1 MQKFIN
7 KLESS
12 LKDGSFVKL
21 TLSKPVGTR
30 QATSVQMRQATSVQE
45 LKDIRNVY
53 VKPIILRNEKM
64 YSFTYRYERR
74 DETKNYDARQSLEV
88 ITNLISEIFLNATLF
103 TLTEDVTLLIS
114 KKGKATVMTKAVKE
128 QREQNV
134 EHDKVKNRLINPENP
149 WWFKLGLTTREGK
162 VTADMQHKFKQICKY
177 VEIVDGVMKNVKFDG
192 KIRIADMGAGKG
204 YLTFALYEYLTQ
216 KCKYDIAMEG
226 VEIRP
231 DLVVKINEIIK
242 ESNLKDFRFVESSIE
257 AYACQ
262 QSTDNRQQ
270 TIDNRQQSTDNFSDF
285 QIFRFSDSKRFSDS
299 IDVLIALH
307 ACNTATDDAIIKGIE
322 SGAKLIICAPCCHK
336 QIRQEMEKSKVVD
349 AITRYGIFM
358 ERQAVMI
365 TDTIRALIM
374 EYFGYKTQVMEFIEM
389 EHTPK
394 NVRLVGRKANDPD
407 EEEKAKILN
416 EIKSLK
422 ERYGIEKHYLERIF
436 FKTENLKN

>member
-74 DETKNYDARQSLEV
+74 DETKNYDAQQTLEV

-257 AYACQ
+257 TYACQ
-262 QSTDNRQQ
+262 QTTDNRQQ
-270 TIDNRQQSTDNFSDF
+270 ASSNLSDS
-285 QIFRFSDSKRFSDS
+285 QLFRFSDSKNLSDSQILSFSDS

-365 TDTIRALIM
+365 TDTIRALIL

-394 NVRLVGRKANDPD
+394 NVLLVGRKANDPD
-407 EEEKAKILN
+407 EEEKTKILN
-416 EIKSLK
+416 EIKLLK
-422 ERYGIEKHYLERIF
+422 ERYGIERHYLEKII
-436 FKTENLKN
+436 E

>member
-21 TLSKPVGTR
+21 TLSKPRVEAHGR
-30 QATSVQMRQATSVQE
+30 ASSDE
-45 LKDIRNVY
+45 YKDLRNVY

-74 DETKNYDARQSLEV
+74 DETKNYDAKQSLEV
-88 ITNLISEIFLNATLF
+88 ITKLISEIFLNASLF

-114 KKGKATVMTKAVKE
+114 KKGKSTVMTKAVKE

-134 EHDKVKNRLINPENP
+134 EHDKIKNRLINPENP
-149 WWFKLGLTTREGK
+149 WWFKLGLTTRDGK

-216 KCKYDIAMEG
+216 KCKYDIQMEG

-231 DLVVKINEIIK
+231 DLVMKINEIIK
-242 ESNLKDFRFVESSIE
+242 ESEMKDFRFVESSIE
-257 AYACQ
+257 DYDCQ
-262 QSTDNRQQ
+262 QTSDNSQQ
-270 TIDNRQQSTDNFSDF
+270 TSSNFSDS
-285 QIFRFSDSKRFSDS
+285 QPYNFSDSQIFRFSDS

-322 SGAKLIICAPCCHK
+322 SNAKLIICAPCCHK

-394 NVRLVGRKANDPD
+394 NVLLVGRKVGEPST
-407 EEEKAKILN
+407 EEKERILN

-422 ERYGIEKHYLERIF
+422 ERYGIERHYLEKIF
-436 FKTENLKN
+436 RCPL

>member
-1 MQKFIN
+1 MQNFID
-7 KLESS
+7 KLQSS
-12 LKDGSFVKL
+12 LKEGSFVKL

-30 QATSVQMRQATSVQE
+30 LIAYVGTRLIASVQGQSIEE
-45 LKDIRNVY
+45 LRNVY
-53 VKPIILRNEKM
+53 VKPIILKNEKM

-74 DETKNYDARQSLEV
+74 DETKNYDAEQTLEV
-88 ITNLISEIFLNATLF
+88 ITELLSGIFLNASLF
-103 TLTEDVTLLIS
+103 TLTEDVTLLVS
-114 KKGKATVMTKAVKE
+114 KKGKATVMCKAVKE

-134 EHDKVKNRLINPENP
+134 QHDKVKNRLINTDNP

-177 VEIVDGVMKNVKFDG
+177 VEIVDGIMKNVKFDG

-216 KCKYDIAMEG
+216 RCKYDIMMEG
-226 VEIRP
+226 VEIRS

-257 AYACQ
+257 AFDCQ
-262 QSTDNRQQ
+262 QTTDSGQRF
-270 TIDNRQQSTDNFSDF
+270 RVQSSEFKVQS
-285 QIFRFSDSKRFSDS
+285 QL
-299 IDVLIALH
+299 DVLIALH

-322 SGAKLIICAPCCHK
+322 SNAKLIICAPCCHK
-336 QIRQEMEKSKVVD
+336 QIRQEMEKSKIVD
-349 AITRYGIFM
+349 PITRYGIFM

-365 TDTIRALIM
+365 TDAIRALIM

-394 NVRLVGRKANDPD
+394 NVLLVGRKSDAPVDK
-407 EEEKAKILN
+407 EAILKQI
-416 EIKSLK
+416 EDLK
-422 ERYGIEKHYLERIF
+422 KQYGIERHYLE
-436 FKTENLKN
+436 KVLG

>member
-21 TLSKPVGTR
+21 TLSKPNKYKVE
-30 QATSVQMRQATSVQE
+30 TSLSWRLMS
-45 LKDIRNVY
+45 DIRNVY

-64 YSFTYRYERR
+64 FSFTYRYERR
-74 DETKNYDARQSLEV
+74 DETKNYDAEQSLEI
-88 ITNLISEIFLNATLF
+88 ITKLISEVFLNASLF
-103 TLTEDVTLLIS
+103 TLTEDVSLMIS
-114 KKGKATVMTKAVKE
+114 KKGKVTVMSKSVKE
-128 QREQNV
+128 VRELNT

-162 VTADMQHKFKQICKY
+162 VTADMQHKYKQICKY

-216 KCKYDIAMEG
+216 RCHYDIAMEG

-242 ESNLKDFRFVESSIE
+242 ESNMKDFRFVESSIE
-257 AYACQ
+257 AFGCQ
-262 QSTDNRQQ
+262 SVPELVEGTTCLGASTCSATSETQLD
-270 TIDNRQQSTDNFSDF
+270 I
-285 QIFRFSDSKRFSDS
+285 
-299 IDVLIALH
+299 LIALH

-336 QIRQEMEKSKVVD
+336 QIRREMEKSGIVNP
-349 AITRYGIFM
+349 ITQHGIFM

-374 EYFGYKTQVMEFIEM
+374 EYFGYKTQIMEFIEM

-394 NVRLVGRKANDPD
+394 NILLVGRKSEAPVDRELVLKQIED
-407 EEEKAKILN
+407 L
-416 EIKSLK
+416 KSQ
-422 ERYGIEKHYLERIF
+422 YGIERHYLERIF
-436 FKTENLKN
+436 D

>member
-1 MQKFIN
+1 MQNFIN
-7 KLESS
+7 KLQSS
-12 LKDGSFVKL
+12 LKEGSFVKL
-21 TLSKPVGTR
+21 TLSKPNGKSLMAKVEETENDIS
-30 QATSVQMRQATSVQE
+30 ATQQLSNLAS
-45 LKDIRNVY
+45 LRNVY
-53 VKPIILRNEKM
+53 VKPIILKNEKM
-64 YSFTYRYERR
+64 FSFTYRYERR
-74 DETKNYDARQSLEV
+74 DETKNYDAEQTLEIINQLV
-88 ITNLISEIFLNATLF
+88 PNVFLNASLF
-103 TLTEDVTLLIS
+103 TLTEDITLLIS

-134 EHDKVKNRLINPENP
+134 QHDKVKNRLINTDNP

-216 KCKYDIAMEG
+216 RCKYDIEMEG

-242 ESNLKDFRFVESSIE
+242 ESNLKDFRFVESSIDSYQIS
-257 AYACQ
+257 AISCQ
-262 QSTDNRQQ
+262 PIANSQQPTANSQQ
-270 TIDNRQQSTDNFSDF
+270 TFCNV
-285 QIFRFSDSKRFSDS
+285 SDSQQLSNS
-299 IDVLIALH
+299 ATQQLDVLIALH

-349 AITRYGIFM
+349 PITRYGIFL

-365 TDTIRALIM
+365 TDAIRALIM
-374 EYFGYKTQVMEFIEM
+374 EYYGYKTQVMEFIEM

-394 NVRLVGRKANDPD
+394 NILLVGRKSDAPVDKD
-407 EEEKAKILN
+407 AILKQI
-416 EIKSLK
+416 EDLK
-422 ERYGIEKHYLERIF
+422 KQYGIEKHYLEKVF
-436 FKTENLKN
+436 